1 MLTIKEDKGTG
12 IVTSVPSD
20 SPDDYAALRDL
31 KNKPPLRYLQVFC
44 ESVFH
49 SFLNIFRIFKI
60 ICREFCVLGFYDGV
74 LLVGPHQGKKVQ
86 DVKKVIQKEMIEAA
100 QAVVY
105 MEPEKTIISRCV
117 MFCHIFILSCFI
129 NAKILDL

>member
-60 ICREFCVLGFYDGV
+60 ICREKYGIKDEMVLPFEPVPIVEVPELGNLSAVYACDRFKIQSQNDRDKLQEAKELVYLKGV
-74 LLVGPHQGKKVQ
+74 
-86 DVKKVIQKEMIEAA
+86 VIL
-100 QAVVY
+100 
-105 MEPEKTIISRCV
+105 ISE
-117 MFCHIFILSCFI
+117 S
-129 NAKILDL
+129 